1 MTVEGEKMSKSAG
14 NYYTVNELLEEFPGE
29 ALRLML
35 LKTHYRQPLDFT
47 KEGVREAKRELDRFY
62 LTLKQTDVP
71 NDGLSYL
78 DPDQQVIE
86 ALKNDLN
93 VPQAITELHRIA
105 TSINAAKTQEMKIS
119 LAQSLL
125 ISGNLMGLFYSSPDS
140 WLKWQPSALLNKGF
154 SAKKID
160 LLIKE
165 RNVERAKKNYDK
177 SDEIRDI
184 LQKQGVTLEDG
195 PSGTTWRRE

>member
-1 MTVEGEKMSKSAG
+1 
-14 NYYTVNELLEEFPGE
+14 
-29 ALRLML
+29 
-35 LKTHYRQPLDFT
+35 
-47 KEGVREAKRELDRFY
+47 
-62 LTLKQTDVP
+62 
-71 NDGLSYL
+71 
-78 DPDQQVIE
+78 
-86 ALKNDLN
+86 
-93 VPQAITELHRIA
+93 
-105 TSINAAKTQEMKIS
+105 
-119 LAQSLL
+119 
-125 ISGNLMGLFYSSPDS
+125 YSSPDS